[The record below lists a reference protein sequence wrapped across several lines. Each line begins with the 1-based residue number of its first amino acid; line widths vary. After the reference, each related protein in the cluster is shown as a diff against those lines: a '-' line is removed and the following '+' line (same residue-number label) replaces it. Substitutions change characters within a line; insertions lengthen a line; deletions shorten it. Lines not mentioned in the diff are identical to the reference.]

1 MQILTKVDRLVYNAY
16 MSMFSSFDIKEH
28 PPRERILLTAHKLFY
43 GDGIRATGI
52 DRVISESGV
61 AKVTFYRYFPS
72 KNELIQAYLTYR
84 HERWMD
90 WFTAA
95 LNRHSE
101 QHPGIG
107 ALVPALREWFDDE
120 GYRGCAFI
128 NSVVELGVSQPEVVV
143 IARMHKERMTD
154 AIAALL
160 PASKADSAAS
170 HAVAL
175 AIDGAI
181 VQAQYLQS
189 SEAALISVE
198 HLLCNIQRSQFSS
211 VTQS

>member
-1 MQILTKVDRLVYNAY
+1 
-16 MSMFSSFDIKEH
+16 MSLFSTVELKEH

-43 GDGIRATGI
+43 SDGIRATGI
-52 DRVISESGV
+52 DRVIAESGV
-61 AKVTFYRYFPS
+61 AKVTFYRHFPS

-84 HERWMD
+84 HEKWMD
-90 WFTAA
+90 WFKGA
-95 LNRHSE
+95 LSRHSE

-107 ALVPALREWFDDE
+107 ALVPALREWFDDD
-120 GYRGCAFI
+120 GFRGCAFI
-128 NSVVELGVSQPEVVV
+128 NSVVELGASLPEVLV
-143 IARMHKERMTD
+143 IARMHKARMTD

-160 PASKADSAAS
+160 PASDADSVTA

-198 HLLCNIQRSQFSS
+198 HFLRNIQRSPLTPLS
-211 VTQS
+211 QS